1 MAASYRARVGFVSG
15 SAHWG
20 SHYDRILALA
30 PPEVSLEIRPLG
42 LAPHSQYELAGT
54 ADEHIALAVDAARER
69 EWHAMACTGA
79 PMQMQN
85 PGFLD
90 QLRARLE
97 IPVTTAVEASGN
109 ALRALGA
116 HRALLLTPFRRY
128 INQAIADY
136 LAGLGVEAVLHSK
149 FFEEVEEASRLTAEE
164 TYTLAASAFQGAGEP
179 EAIYF
184 QGAGPL
190 DPLPVLERLEHDLK
204 VPVVASNP
212 AMLWHTVS
220 LLGQQYS
227 VPQGGRLLREWPTL
241 VPA

>member
-1 MAASYRARVGFVSG
+1 MAATHRARVGFVSG

-20 SHYDRILALA
+20 THYDRILALT

-42 LAPHSQYELAGT
+42 LEPHSQYELAGT
-54 ADEHIALAVDAARER
+54 ADEHIARAVATARER
-69 EWHAMACTGA
+69 GWQAMACTGA

-90 QLRARLE
+90 QLRAQLD

-109 ALRALGA
+109 ALRALGV
-116 HRALLLTPFRRY
+116 RRTLLLTPFRRY

-136 LAGLGVEAVLHSK
+136 LKNLGVDVVLHAQA
-149 FFEEVEEASRLTAEE
+149 FQEVEDASRLTAED
-164 TYTLAASAFQGAGEP
+164 TYRLAANAFREAGEP

-190 DPLPVLERLEHDLK
+190 DPLPVLDRLEQELG
-204 VPVVASNP
+204 VPVIASNP

-220 LLGQQYS
+220 LVGQQYS
-227 VPQGGRLLREWPTL
+227 VPQGGRLLREWPSL

>member
-1 MAASYRARVGFVSG
+1 MAETDRVRVGFVSG
-15 SAHWG
+15 SANWG
-20 SHYDRILALA
+20 SHYDRILAWT
-30 PPEVSLEIRPLG
+30 PPTVSLEIRPLG
-42 LAPHSQYELAGT
+42 QAPHSQYELAGSG
-54 ADEHIALAVDAARER
+54 DEHIARIVAAVRETA
-69 EWHAMACTGA
+69 WQAVACTGA

-85 PGFLD
+85 PGFLE
-90 QLRARLE
+90 QLQSQLE
-97 IPVTTAVEASGN
+97 IPATTAVEASGN
-109 ALRALGA
+109 ALRALGV

-136 LAGLGVEAVLHSK
+136 LANLGVEAVLHSE
-149 FFEEVEEASRLTAEE
+149 FFEEVEEASRLTAPD
-164 TYTLAASAFQGAGEP
+164 TYTLAVKAFRGAGGP

-190 DPLPVLERLEHDLK
+190 DPLPVLEQLEQELG

-220 LLGQQYS
+220 LLGQQYH
-227 VPQGGRLLREWPTL
+227 VPHGGRLLQEWPTP